1 MTHARAGIVRRRKG
15 FDEMGDAANQ
25 LLAWAET
32 DQAYNVPYADVRD
45 LQLAALN
52 ERLQERIDRI
62 RLVSFRARE
71 AGIAEIRDLAD
82 IVPLLLPHTAYK
94 SYPENFLSER
104 RWDRLTKWLGTTSA
118 YPLDD
123 VDLTGVET
131 MDQWID
137 RLQEA
142 GHFVSCSSGTTG
154 KSAMLVGTQR
164 DMDFASKEAIDAF
177 AWGSGVAP
185 AQDRIMFGLA
195 PVAAVPR
202 NTFIGMAL
210 YAAYNRPDAEPFRY
224 PVPPITVGSITDM
237 IVLRKKIAEGT
248 AQPAELAAFEAASAE
263 RQKAVDS
270 AVEISAD
277 ALIKARGEK
286 LYVSGMWATLYKVAE
301 AVRAKGYS
309 AKDFHPENSL
319 YVGGGLKGAQLPSDY
334 REYVYETFGIAPAS
348 NYQMYGMQEIGSSMP
363 RCQKGG
369 RYHLP
374 PWLVCLLLNRDGDRL
389 MPMGDGE
396 VEGRAA
402 FFDLSL
408 DGRWGGVIS
417 GDKISVD
424 FGPCACGSVSPSIR
438 DEITRY
444 SDLEGDDKIGCSGTV
459 DAYVRGVS

>member
-1 MTHARAGIVRRRKG
+1 
-15 FDEMGDAANQ
+15 MGKATEQ
-25 LLAWAET
+25 LLAWAEG
-32 DQAYNVPYADVRD
+32 DKAYEAPYAEVRN
-45 LQLAALN
+45 LQLEALN
-52 ERLQERIDRI
+52 ERLQEQVGHI
-62 RLVSFRARE
+62 RVLGFRARE
-71 AGIAEIRDLAD
+71 AEITEIKDFANV
-82 IVPLLLPHTAYK
+82 VPLLLPHTAYK
-94 SYPENFLSER
+94 SYPENFLMER

-154 KSAMLVGTQR
+154 KSAMLIGNQR
-164 DMDFASKEAIDAF
+164 DMDFTAKDAVDAF

-195 PVAAVPR
+195 PVAAAPR
-202 NTFIGMAL
+202 NTIIGAAL
-210 YAAYNRPDAEPFRY
+210 YQAFNRPDVEPFRY
-224 PVPPITVGSITDM
+224 PVPPMTVGSITDM

-248 AQPAELAAFEAASAE
+248 ALPSELAEFEATSAE

-270 AVEISAD
+270 AVEISAE
-277 ALIKARGEK
+277 AVIKARGEK

-309 AKDFHPENSL
+309 AKDFHPENTM
-319 YVGGGLKGAQLPSDY
+319 YVGGGLKGAQLPADY
-334 REYVYETFGIAPAS
+334 REYVYETFNIRPER

-374 PWLVCLLLNRDGDRL
+374 PWLVCLPLNRDGDQL
-389 MPMGDGE
+389 LEIGE
-396 VEGRAA
+396 GETEGRAA

-408 DGRWGGVIS
+408 EGRWGGVIS
-417 GDKISVD
+417 GDRISVD
-424 FGPCACGSVSPSIR
+424 FGPCACGSASPSIR
-438 DEITRY
+438 DDITRY
-444 SDLEGDDKIGCSGTV
+444 SDIEGDDKIGCSGTV